1 MLNVILKRNF
11 SLDRIHLEQKQIHL
25 HAVVIP

>member
-1 MLNVILKRNF
+1 MQNVILKRNF
-11 SLDRIHLEQKQIHL
+11 SLDLIHLEQKQIHL